1 MDLGSTIKNLR
12 VKKSL
17 KQKEFSAECGIAQAY
32 LSQIEN
38 NQREP
43 NLSVLK
49 TIANHLDI
57 PLPFLVFLS
66 MDISDV
72 QDDKVEMFKKIE
84 PSLKGLVNQFSA

>member
-1 MDLGSTIKNLR
+1 MNLGNTIKSLR
-12 VKKSL
+12 VKKNL
-17 KQKEFSAECGIAQAY
+17 KQKEFASECGIAQAY

-49 TIANHLDI
+49 TIATHLGI

-72 QDDKVEMFKKIE
+72 QDEKVEMFKQIE
-84 PSLKGLVNQFSA
+84 PSLKGLVTQFSL

>member
-1 MDLGSTIKNLR
+1 MNLGSTIKNLR
-12 VKKSL
+12 VKKNL
-17 KQKEFSAECGIAQAY
+17 KQKEFSSKCGIAQAY

-49 TIANHLDI
+49 TIAVHLGI

-66 MDISDV
+66 MDDSDV
-72 QDDKVEMFKKIE
+72 QSDKLEMFKKIE

>member
-1 MDLGSTIKNLR
+1 MNLGSTIKSLR
-12 VKKSL
+12 IKKNL
-17 KQKEFSAECGIAQAY
+17 KQKEFSSECGIAQAY

-43 NLSVLK
+43 NLSVLR
-49 TIANHLDI
+49 TIASHLGI